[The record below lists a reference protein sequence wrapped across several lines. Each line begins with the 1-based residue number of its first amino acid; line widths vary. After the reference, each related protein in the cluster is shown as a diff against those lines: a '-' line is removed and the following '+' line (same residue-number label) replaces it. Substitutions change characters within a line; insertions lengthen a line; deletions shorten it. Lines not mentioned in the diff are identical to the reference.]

1 MKKYIEDA
9 SVFIVFILVISG
21 AMYFADTEW
30 HSFSTILVGN
40 TIVFGLVCL
49 LDLVIKKYAHKR

>member
-1 MKKYIEDA
+1 MKKYIEDT
-9 SVFIVFILVISG
+9 SVFMVFILVISG

-30 HSFSTILVGN
+30 HSFPAILLGN

-49 LDLVIKKYAHKR
+49 LDLAIKKHVHKR